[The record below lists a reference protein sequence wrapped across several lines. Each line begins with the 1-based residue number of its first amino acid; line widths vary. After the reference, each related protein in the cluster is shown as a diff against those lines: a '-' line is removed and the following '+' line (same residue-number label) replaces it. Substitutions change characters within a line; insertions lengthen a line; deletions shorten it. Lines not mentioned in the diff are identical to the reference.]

1 MGTIADKLK
10 AIYNSKKAIKAAII
24 TKGVDCDDLLS
35 AYAERIRQIHP
46 VPYDTVNLT
55 VTTNQS
61 SNDDIIGKVISVTYG
76 TTTDS
81 YTIDGEVVAI
91 KIPQYAKASVIMPSI
106 DGYKTPTVADINA
119 VGGNTINISVI
130 YEAELVSVM
139 LSKSDSTSVTGVKVT
154 INDTTYTFK
163 TTAISVK
170 IPFGTEYTIRVAGLK
185 GYSTPKSVTYT
196 ASQITRDVTME
207 YEYVYYGAYILTKDG
222 ATTKADDWDPVN
234 NNNIS
239 GILVRSSAAV
249 FVINPTSWNN
259 DHWTRYDKTLIA
271 GVTTTTSSSTAIT
284 DFNGM
289 ANTEAIIAAL
299 GSSYGTSLAQ
309 HSYNSMS
316 YDGKNRCY
324 LGAAGEIYLIY
335 SNYDEIEKCAD
346 AINATISFTI
356 NTQYGTSTQYDAEYA
371 WYIYMR
377 PEINKIYKTISY
389 LWGLKLMKYVG

>member
-1 MGTIADKLK
+1 
-10 AIYNSKKAIKAAII
+10 
-24 TKGVDCDDLLS
+24 
-35 AYAERIRQIHP
+35 
-46 VPYDTVNLT
+46 
-55 VTTNQS
+55 
-61 SNDDIIGKVISVTYG
+61 
-76 TTTDS
+76 
-81 YTIDGEVVAI
+81 
-91 KIPQYAKASVIMPSI
+91 MPSI

-139 LSKSDSTSVTGVKVT
+139 LSKSDSTSVTGVEVT

-234 NNNIS
+234 NNNVS
-239 GILVRSSAAV
+239 GILVRSSKAV
-249 FVINPTSWNN
+249 FVINPTSWDN
-259 DHWTRYDKTLIA
+259 DHWTRSDKTLIA

-299 GSSYGTSLAQ
+299 GNSYGISLAQ
-309 HSYNSMS
+309 RSYSS
-316 YDGKNRCY
+316 IAYDGKNRCY

-335 SNYDEIEKCAD
+335 SNYDEIKKCAD

-377 PEINKIYKTISY
+377 PEINKIYKTTSY